1 MKNRFIFTCLILLVS
16 LQITYSQSPWTNKKN
31 ETYLQIGATSLQ
43 YSKLKVDSKTVDLP
57 VSISDITTQIYS
69 QYGIT
74 DKLEAQLVIPFKTI
88 GSSPNMAGSK
98 LNLAGLG
105 NVTIGLKYK
114 LSDQN
119 WKVSAGLQYAAN
131 SILKDASKGL
141 STGFNANTFLPYVA
155 IGSSI
160 SKWYYFGNLGYGYM
174 DNQYSDF
181 LKIGA
186 EIGYHVSEKGLAI
199 VVLDNKI
206 IVRNEEAFNSDIYAW
221 PSYLDRQSYGAIGLK
236 FNYEFKKDKF
246 GANFAAIGAYALNNA
261 PAAPT
266 LNIGVYA
273 KL

>member
-1 MKNRFIFTCLILLVS
+1 MKNSFIFTCLILLVS

-43 YSKLKVDSKTVDLP
+43 YSKLKLDNKTVDLP

-88 GSSPNMAGSK
+88 GSSPKMAGAN
-98 LNLAGLG
+98 LNLSGLG

-114 LSDQN
+114 LFDQN
-119 WKVSAGLQYAAN
+119 WKASAGLQYSAN

-141 STGFNANTFLPYVA
+141 STGFNANTVMPYIAV
-155 IGSSI
+155 GSSTG
-160 SKWYYFGNLGYGYM
+160 KFYYFGNLGYGYM
-174 DNQYSDF
+174 DNNYSDF

-186 EIGYHVSEKGLAI
+186 EIGYQVSEKGLAI
-199 VVLDNKI
+199 LVLENKL
-206 IVRNEEAFNSDIYAW
+206 IVANEEAFSSDIYAW
-221 PSYLDRQSYGAIGLK
+221 PSYLDRQSYGAVGLK

-246 GANFAAIGAYALNNA
+246 GANFAALGAYALNNA